1 MNASRIVR
9 GLIVSYSF
17 AVSSFVWAAVDYEG
31 QIQPLLEDKCYRC
44 HSEEEVKGELRL
56 DSPQFIMAG
65 GEYGEVLVPGDP
77 NESSLYILTT
87 YPKDDP
93 DYMPQKGKGL
103 SGAEQGML
111 KKWIEEGALFG
122 DGFVHAP
129 KPKVKSKFEEAD
141 LVNERKYMIMGEA
154 LDIVNGL
161 RESGLLVDTVN
172 HDSSRFEISYTYAE
186 REAGA
191 FDFDALQP
199 LAASIVK
206 VSLARSDVL
215 DSDLDN
221 LTQYEAIEHL
231 DLGRTNIG
239 DAAMASVAK
248 LSNLRY
254 LNLRDTNVSDDGLRA
269 LEKLKRLERVYL
281 WGSEVTPEGAK
292 RLEKKLGEGV
302 VIFGGSLAGPRRG
315 GQRG

>member
-1 MNASRIVR
+1 M
-9 GLIVSYSF
+9 IVSCSF
-17 AVSSFVWAAVDYEG
+17 VASSFIGIAVDYKR

-44 HSEEEVKGELRL
+44 HGKEEVKGELRL
-56 DSPQFIMAG
+56 DSPQLIMAG

-103 SGAEQGML
+103 SRAEQTML
-111 KKWIEEGALFG
+111 KKWIEEGAVFG
-122 DGFVHAP
+122 DGYVHAP
-129 KPKVKSKFEEAD
+129 KPKVKAKFEEAD
-141 LVNERKYMIMGEA
+141 PANERKYMIMGEA

-172 HDSSRFEISYTYAE
+172 HDSSQFEISYTYAE
-186 REAGA
+186 REAGS
-191 FDFDALQP
+191 FDFDALEP
-199 LAASIVK
+199 LAASVVK
-206 VSLARSDVL
+206 VSLARSDVS
-215 DSDLDN
+215 DSDLDD
-221 LTQYEAIEHL
+221 LTQYRAIEQL

-239 DAAMASVAK
+239 DAGMASVAK

-269 LEKLKRLERVYL
+269 LEKLKRLERVYI